1 MEKHRGK
8 ANKPGF
14 FVSLRWNLGEIVGQI
29 LVIPIVAVSAYIGL
43 SKDSWLVFF
52 ALVVP
57 LLAILTLIA
66 KKLSGKNPYR
76 HSQTNTPK

>member
-1 MEKHRGK
+1 MEKYRGK

-14 FVSLRWNLGEIVGQI
+14 FGSLRWNLGEVVGQI

-43 SKDSWLVFF
+43 SKESWLVFF

-57 LLAILTLIA
+57 LLAILTLLT
-66 KKLSGKNPYR
+66 KKLSGKNPYG
-76 HSQTNTPK
+76 